1 MRIIDKY
8 KKLQDDRFVVAM
20 ISESVYGTMVL
31 EEQAVPMAKVKEIV
45 LKTHKRRK
53 QERLELA

>member
-31 EEQAVPMAKVKEIV
+31 EDQTVPMAKVKEIV
-45 LKTHKRRK
+45 QKTHKRKKRA
-53 QERLELA
+53 RLELA